1 MDTNTS
7 VHVCRC
13 VREEHACLCRTG
25 RWGGPTFAL
34 SQHPIFLQTLE
45 LAGAPSVPLVIGCAV
60 SCMALLTLL
69 AIYAAFWR

>member
-1 MDTNTS
+1 M
-7 VHVCRC
+7 R
-13 VREEHACLCRTG
+13 ACLHTG
-25 RWGGPTFAL
+25 VPVCTRQEDWAPYRCPL
-34 SQHPIFLQTLE
+34 SATHLPQTLE